1 MDDGAGIHDDPLTR
15 YLTYHDRLR
24 QLLPLMASSPTTSN
38 SPLGLDGDQ
47 RGVSPAAQ
55 RIPVRARAT
64 SPQTTVRAQATMP
77 THTLPPLTLTNALPA
92 PAQRRTQLVR
102 PQPTRAPPVTPH
114 VTATGYW
121 RVCGFARDST
131 ETLAFQRHT
140 HTHIT
145 KPRAQY
151 ARVHGTAHQ
160 LPWSASLQSMMR
172 DPLHTARAC
181 NAVHAATGQH
191 HSSSRSP
198 DHSQPSTKTS
208 TARQL
213 ERQPVGR
220 QAALEGGKAPPKRD
234 DPYPQ
239 LRT

>member
-1 MDDGAGIHDDPLTR
+1 MSVCGARHLQHNAHQSELT
-15 YLTYHDRLR
+15 LPHPKRLLAA
-24 QLLPLMASSPTTSN
+24 QPPCTPTRSHP
-38 SPLGLDGDQ
+38 SPLRVHCRLLRCAV
-47 RGVSPAAQ
+47 RGSCA
-55 RIPVRARAT
+55 
-64 SPQTTVRAQATMP
+64 
-77 THTLPPLTLTNALPA
+77 
-92 PAQRRTQLVR
+92 VR
-102 PQPTRAPPVTPH
+102 PQPTRAPPITPH

-220 QAALEGGKAPPKRD
+220 QAAQPHMAAQDASRA
-234 DPYPQ
+234 
-239 LRT
+239 